1 MNIHT
6 IWGQRACRYP
16 GEYAPEL
23 LEAHDQNGVDENPDF
38 LDQKFEEYEAS
49 KEFSRVQRV
58 TLNIPRGQWDTLVNR
73 MTCDLSLS
81 ACVVEEPS

>member
-23 LEAHDQNGVDENPDF
+23 LEAHDQNGVDENPNF
-38 LDQKFEEYEAS
+38 LDEKFEEYEAS
-49 KEFSRVQRV
+49 KEFSRIERV
-58 TLNIPRGQWDTLVNR
+58 TL
-73 MTCDLSLS
+73 SLS
-81 ACVVEEPS
+81 GPAWSSLCSRMSKPLALPVTVEDPS